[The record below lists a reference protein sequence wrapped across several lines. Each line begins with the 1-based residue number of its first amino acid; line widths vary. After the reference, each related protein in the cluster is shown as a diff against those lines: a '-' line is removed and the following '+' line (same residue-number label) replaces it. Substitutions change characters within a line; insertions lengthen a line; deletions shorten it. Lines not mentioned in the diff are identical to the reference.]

1 MAKDRI
7 EKQAVLDAPQERVW
21 QAISD
26 AGKFGEWFGVEFD
39 GPFEAGREVTGRITP
54 TRVDR
59 EVAKMQEPYA
69 GMPFAFRVDAVE
81 APNRIVFRWHPF
93 AIEKGV
99 DYSAEP
105 MTAVTLALAEMEEGT
120 RVTITETGFDALPAS
135 RRDQAYAANEGGWT
149 HQLRLLEKFVVVP
162 Y

>member
-7 EKQAVLDAPQERVW
+7 EKQALIDAPQERVW
-21 QAISD
+21 QAVSD
-26 AGKFGEWFGVEFD
+26 AGKFGEWFGVDFD
-39 GPFEAGREVTGRITP
+39 MPFEAGREITGRITP

-59 EVAKMQEPYA
+59 EVAKMQEPYR
-69 GMPFAFRVDAVE
+69 GMPFTFRVE
-81 APNRIVFRWHPF
+81 AMEPPRRIVFRWHPF

-105 MTAVTLALAEMEEGT
+105 MTTITFDLAEVENGT

-135 RRDQAYAANEGGWT
+135 RRDAAHAANEGGWA
-149 HQLRLLEKFVVVP
+149 HQLKLLEKFVVVP